1 MNDIV
6 YPYKTYSG
14 KDDVD
19 KYISDIEDE
28 NA

>member
-6 YPYKTYSG
+6 DPYKTYSG

-19 KYISDIEDE
+19 KYIIDIEDE
-28 NA
+28 NT